1 MVVVLIALLPFVVF
15 GHALVPGRVLA
26 PVDLLMTGYPW
37 RALVASEVTP
47 ANPLLT
53 DVTYL
58 VHPLLLWG
66 AREIKEGRLPL
77 WNPQHFAGAPYLA
90 NPHTAVFFPLTWL
103 MWFLPAAPAL
113 TLQALGR
120 IAFVGVATYWCC
132 RRMALGRGS
141 AALGAVSFML
151 SGQVVAWLHWPYAS
165 TMAFLPLLVGLVE
178 YLRARCDT
186 RAVAV
191 LALAV
196 ALGVFAGYPQGALS
210 SVLVAAVWALATAGT
225 ATAGARAFL
234 VRFAAGVA
242 LGGAVA
248 AVQLLPFLEYAR
260 ASAVVAY
267 RAQWLP
273 YLSLPGR
280 AAVTWLVPF
289 FFGGPDNFHGDL
301 NFNVV
306 SLGVGV
312 VPLLGLPLAI
322 ALAWKTPAVRAL
334 TGLAVVTG
342 AIIYGL
348 PWLGP
353 ALASLPLVGWG
364 QSLRVAPVLS
374 FAVAMLGAIGVDTLA
389 SASAASRRRAALVV
403 AGTVAA
409 LATGLFVSVAS
420 QLELLVRPT
429 AAMHALGFVVA
440 MTVAAFVVLRIL
452 RRPDDHGR
460 AIIALLALEL
470 VTLVPVALRIN
481 AAADAGWLYP
491 ELPVLR
497 TLREATVTD
506 HSRVLLG
513 RHNMAMLY
521 GAADP
526 TGHDGMTPVLLEEI
540 AGPLGT
546 GATIG
551 TIGSEPLGAG
561 AVFSSVAVDALGVRW
576 FVVPAGAGPPRSD
589 AILRYDAGDA
599 RVYENPRA
607 LPRVLLVPAA
617 RCVSAGDSRQLVR
630 GGIDWRREIVLTGD
644 CGGAPSGSPDGAP
657 GSASIRAY
665 GPTRVE
671 IDVDSPAPTYV
682 VLFDEWFPGW
692 RARVDG
698 ADTRLFRADH
708 AFRAV
713 WVSGGRHAVD
723 FDYRPVSLRR
733 GALITVLALT
743 VLGILL
749 IAPRWRRVGM
759 AVCALIVLGGGAHGA
774 QALERLPL
782 ELSAPSRV
790 DHSQMTA
797 IAIRRRATTST
808 EPVDVYLIWA
818 FRPDARFLT
827 ADGTWTSEARAIA
840 RGVHLADLQ
849 PLTIRWRAEPATS
862 ISLALLAVRAG
873 GHPLDRS
880 AWLWSPELKWV
891 TVRAGHI
898 VAPSTRG
905 VLAGL
910 GAACLLSVVAV
921 SASAVWLRRR
931 TAA

>member
-1 MVVVLIALLPFVVF
+1 VAVVLIALLPFVVF
-15 GHALVPGRVLA
+15 AHALLPGRILA

-37 RALVASEVTP
+37 RALASDVTP

-103 MWFLPAAPAL
+103 MWLLPAAPAL
-113 TLQALGR
+113 TLQAIGR

-132 RRMALGRGS
+132 RRLHLGRGS
-141 AALGAVSFML
+141 AALGAVAFML
-151 SGQVVAWLHWPYAS
+151 NGHVAAWLHWPYAS

-186 RAVAV
+186 RAIAA

-196 ALGVFAGYPQGALS
+196 ALGVFAGYPQGALT
-210 SVLVAAVWALATAGT
+210 SVLVATVWALATANT
-225 ATAGARAFL
+225 AVAGARGFL
-234 VRFAAGVA
+234 LRFAAGVA

-260 ASAVVAY
+260 ESAVVAY

-273 YLSLPGR
+273 YLSLPTR

-289 FFGGPDNFHGDL
+289 FFGGPDNFQGDW

-312 VPLLGLPLAI
+312 VPLLGLPLALV
-322 ALAWKTPAVRAL
+322 LAWQKPAVRVM
-334 TGLAVVTG
+334 TGLAVVTA

-348 PWLGP
+348 PWLGR

-364 QSLRVAPVLS
+364 QTLRIAPVLP
-374 FAVAMLGAIGVDTLA
+374 FAVAMLGAIGVDAL
-389 SASAASRRRAALVV
+389 SMSSPVRRRRAALVV

-409 LATGLFVSVAS
+409 LATGLFVGVAFQS
-420 QLELLVRPT
+420 ELLPRPT
-429 AAMHALGFVVA
+429 VALHVLGFLVT
-440 MTVAAFVVLRIL
+440 MSLAAFVVLRIL

-460 AIIALLALEL
+460 AVIALVALEL
-470 VTLVPVALRIN
+470 VTLAPVAIRIN
-481 AAADAGWLYP
+481 TVAHAAWLYP
-491 ELPVLR
+491 ESPVLR
-497 TLREATVTD
+497 ALRDATATD

-521 GAADP
+521 GIADP
-526 TGHDGMTPVLLEEI
+526 TGHDGMTPVHLEEI

-551 TIGSEPLGAG
+551 IIGSEPLGAG
-561 AVFSSVAVDALGVRW
+561 AVFSSGALDALGVRW
-576 FVVPAGAGPPRSD
+576 FVVPPGAGPPRSD
-589 AILRYDAGDA
+589 AVLRYDARDA

-607 LPRVLLVPAA
+607 LPRVLLVPGA
-617 RCVSAGDSRQLVR
+617 RCVSGSDSRQLVR
-630 GGIDWRREIVLTGD
+630 AGIDWRRELVLTGD
-644 CGGAPSGSPDGAP
+644 CGSAPAGSTSHAL

-671 IDVDSPAPTYV
+671 IDVDAPAPTYL

-698 ADTRLFRADH
+698 LDTRVFRADH

-713 WVSGGRHAVD
+713 WIPGGRHVVD
-723 FDYRPVSLRR
+723 FDYRPVSLWL

-743 VLGILL
+743 VVGLL
-749 IAPRWRRVGM
+749 TITPRWRRLGM
-759 AVCALIVLGGGAHGA
+759 AVCALLVLGAAPRA
-774 QALERLPL
+774 QALEPTPL
-782 ELSAPSRV
+782 ELTAPSRV
-790 DHSQMTA
+790 DHLQTA
-797 IAIRRRATTST
+797 TIGIRRRATTST
-808 EPVDVYLIWA
+808 EPVDLYLIWA

-840 RGVHLADLQ
+840 RGVHLAELE
-849 PLTIRWRAEPATS
+849 PLTIHWRAEPATS
-862 ISLALLAVRAG
+862 ISLALLAVRTGA
-873 GHPLDRS
+873 HPLDRS
-880 AWLWSPELKWV
+880 AWLWSPELRWV
-891 TVRAGHI
+891 TVRPGHLGAASASGML
-898 VAPSTRG
+898 V
-905 VLAGL
+905 GL
-910 GAACLLSVVAV
+910 GAASLLSVLAV
-921 SASAVWLRRR
+921 STSALWLRRQI
-931 TAA
+931 AE